1 MREMFAV
8 AALALVGVFSPA
20 QALESTQDQPAEVAT
35 PNVSPG
41 PLTTVHGVVR
51 YGASGEPL
59 PRALVRISG
68 DAAAGALTDGD
79 GRFEIANVPVGPQQF
94 EVIKPGF
101 MDRAASAESSL
112 EHQHSFGHNVIVVAG
127 MQDIVFSMT
136 RVNAIRGVIQLST
149 GEPAR
154 AIQVTLLKRTVQD
167 GRVAWQAAGAIRTNS
182 EGVYRFGGLA
192 DGEYALYTEPTMES
206 EAATNLVESG
216 RGRSVE
222 RGGYA
227 SVFYPDATDLAGSA
241 KIRLT
246 GGDTA
251 QADLRLALEPFHLV
265 AATIAVPAS
274 AGSNVSLMVLD
285 TGGHPLPYNAQYD
298 ANTRTMQA
306 LLPDGTYSLVAIA
319 SKDRPPGSP
328 GNASALTALG
338 GRVFT
343 GQADVS
349 VSGRAV
355 SNLRIPLAAARMSPV
370 QVSVMRTGVTPAS
383 YSNGGAN
390 ASGRDS
396 EVVVTLS
403 QTGAW
408 TSDGIVTSF
417 AQGDSAGTLEPTF
430 VPPGSYWAHTSVAQK
445 GLCEASFTAGGTNL
459 AREPLVIGFSGTTA
473 PLNLTLRDD
482 CASLT
487 IALPASMSVPA
498 AGEEPFY
505 TVYVVPDFESTMD
518 VMPQTLRASSGSRVT
533 LAGLTPGNYHVYV
546 FNNPVALEYR
556 NPVVLAG
563 LRGQAVTL
571 GPGEEREL
579 VVEAGQQ

>member
-1 MREMFAV
+1 MFAV
-8 AALALVGVFSPA
+8 AALTFLGVFSPA
-20 QALESTQDQPAEVAT
+20 QALEPAQDQPAEVAT
-35 PNVSPG
+35 PNVSAG

-79 GRFEIANVPVGPQQF
+79 GRFEIPNVPVGPQQF

-101 MDRAASAESSL
+101 MDQAASAVSSL

-149 GEPAR
+149 GELAR

-167 GRVAWQAAGAIRTNS
+167 GRVAWQAAGATRTNS

-206 EAATNLVESG
+206 EAATDLVEPG

-227 SVFYPDATDLAGSA
+227 GVFYPDARDLAGAA

-251 QADLRLALEPFHLV
+251 QADLRLTLEPFHLV
-265 AATIAVPAS
+265 AATIGVPAS

-285 TGGHPLPYNAQYD
+285 TGGHQLLYNAQYE
-298 ANTRTMQA
+298 ANTRTMQV

-328 GNASALTALG
+328 GNPSAFTALG
-338 GRVFT
+338 GAVFT

-355 SNLRIPLAAARMSPV
+355 SNIRIPLAAAHTSPV
-370 QVSVMRTGVTPAS
+370 QVSVMRTGVIPTPS
-383 YSNGGAN
+383 SDGGAS
-390 ASGRDS
+390 ASRRDS

-408 TSDGIVTSF
+408 TSDGMVASF
-417 AQGDSAGTLEPTF
+417 AQGNSAGTLEPTF
-430 VPPGSYWAHTSVAQK
+430 VPLGSYWAHTSIAQK
-445 GLCEASFTAGGTNL
+445 GLCESSFTAGGTNL

-505 TVYVVPDFESTMD
+505 TVYVVPDFESTAD

-533 LAGLTPGNYHVYV
+533 LAGLSPGDYHVYV